1 MQKRLVLCSPAMIAL
16 LSGCA
21 TDPRYANIQTQ
32 DATTIVASS
41 DAQENSPSGG
51 GMQVKIEKI
60 DGAIAPEPPLY
71 LAPGFH
77 HLTLRLT
84 DHLNSQAIV
93 TTSIIVET
101 NKTYRVDASRE
112 DRSFTIQV
120 IDVASGET
128 VCTET
133 VTGRY
138 APNALLGP

>member
-1 MQKRLVLCSPAMIAL
+1 MQKLLVLCSPAIIAL

-21 TDPRYANIQTQ
+21 TDPRYANTQTQ

-41 DAQENSPSGG
+41 DGQENAQSGA
-51 GMQVKIEKI
+51 GMQVEIEKI

-84 DHLNSQAIV
+84 DHLNNQAIV

-101 NKTYRVDASRE
+101 NQAYRVEASRE
-112 DRSFTIQV
+112 GRSFTIQV

-128 VCTET
+128 VCTES

-138 APNALLGP
+138 VPALPGP